1 MQRVSFA
8 ERPDLDEQTGAIA
21 AAVWPEYNRQ
31 GNDMGRWADLAT
43 AFPEFQFALLDED
56 GTLLADGLTVP
67 VPWDGTAAGLPEGV
81 AGALNRAFEPATQP
95 TALCALAAEIHP
107 DHQRRG
113 LSAVV
118 LKGMA
123 DVARAH
129 GLADLIAPVR
139 PSAKER
145 YPLIPIEEYA
155 YWTRHEDGLPFDPW
169 LRVHV
174 RIGGEILAPEPRG
187 MRIDAPVADWEAWTG
202 LEFPADGVYT
212 FPRCLGPLQVT
223 DGIGRYWEPNVW
235 VRHRC

>member
-8 ERPDLDEQTGAIA
+8 ERPELDEHSDALG
-21 AAVWPEYNRQ
+21 AAVWPEYNRH
-31 GNDMGRWADLAT
+31 GSDMDRWADLAT
-43 AFPEFQFALLDED
+43 TFPEFQFSLLDDD
-56 GTLLADGLTVP
+56 GTLLAGGFTVP
-67 VPWDGTAAGLPEGV
+67 VAWDGTVAGLPAGV
-81 AGALNRAFEPATQP
+81 GGALNGAFEPGVEP

-107 DHQRRG
+107 EHQSRG

-118 LKGMA
+118 LRGMA
-123 DVARAH
+123 DIARAH

-155 YWTRHEDGLPFDPW
+155 EWRRPHDGLPFDPW
-169 LRVHV
+169 LRVHL
-174 RIGGEILAPEPRG
+174 RIGGEVLAPEPHG
-187 MRIDAPVADWEAWTG
+187 LRIDAPVADWEAWTG
-202 LEFPADGVYT
+202 LPLPADGTYV
-212 FPRCLGPLQVT
+212 FPRGLAPLTVA